1 MVKRE
6 ALGTWI
12 PVVWGAYNCI
22 AERGEWSSW
31 TPPGVRML
39 RLVWRCT
46 SRGFFSIPFWP
57 TLHALLELKLPGKYT
72 DISSLALETSRPERS
87 YLGNSEKSPY
97 QSYSDK
103 VFYNYK
109 KIMLNVVFHSFL
121 SWSCGGV
128 EDVVVLILWSQLI
141 ITYLPWYLLKIF
153 IFSKYQA
160 LVFVIILLSVR
171 PFILF
176 RLVIWVSLANLGIFS
191 WMLKWNGLAPDYM

>member
-1 MVKRE
+1 MIIMDTARSSYVETCLTVYFQGFLFNSLLTNFACSARVKATWKIYRYLIFSFRNIKTRKVLSRN
-6 ALGTWI
+6 LGK
-12 PVVWGAYNCI
+12 V
-22 AERGEWSSW
+22 
-31 TPPGVRML
+31 
-39 RLVWRCT
+39 
-46 SRGFFSIPFWP
+46 
-57 TLHALLELKLPGKYT
+57 TLSELSG
-72 DISSLALETSRPERS
+72 
-87 YLGNSEKSPY
+87 
-97 QSYSDK
+97 
-103 VFYNYK
+103 FYNYK